1 RSKRDWSSDVC
12 SSDLRFEHLGIADDR
27 SGLPERADEILSLW
41 QIDTGFTAD
50 RRVDLSK
57 ECRGDVN
64 HRNATVVHRGRETRG
79 VGDDTAA
86 DGYHAITPGES
97 PLCPVTAE
105 VLDGAQIFSV
115 STSRQGEDAVVDVGI
130 DGDRNVVRGHDR
142 RTFDAGRQD
151 FGETVAGPMSHQ
163 DRVGPVT
170 ERDVEFDHGR

>member
-79 VGDDTAA
+79 VGDDTRSEERRA
-86 DGYHAITPGES
+86 GK
-97 PLCPVTAE
+97 
-105 VLDGAQIFSV
+105 
-115 STSRQGEDAVVDVGI
+115 
-130 DGDRNVVRGHDR
+130 RGR
-142 RTFDAGRQD
+142 SIA
-151 FGETVAGPMSHQ
+151 
-163 DRVGPVT
+163 
-170 ERDVEFDHGR
+170 